1 MLYKNK
7 PPFFIGH
14 RGSPLKYI
22 ENTPQSLLCA
32 FNDGADGV
40 ELDVQITND
49 MQIIVFHDDY
59 IIDLDNK
66 KHIVADLSY
75 KQINDIYLSI
85 SNEQIFL
92 LTEVLTTL
100 PPNRIINIEIK
111 SNYINNYRFV
121 NELGKIIN
129 ESYNTNFIIVSS
141 FNYAS
146 LYQYKKIFSNTK
158 IGLLSN
164 SFNLFQI
171 CRMIL
176 YKNLIKPDFK
186 QFNHLYLTPRLVKWI
201 RKNQMQLIVY
211 TVNDKKDLKRCM
223 DIGVYGIITDNYN
236 FYSNNLEKDYEASTQ

>member
-141 FNYAS
+141 FNYAA

-171 CRMIL
+171 
-176 YKNLIKPDFK
+176 
-186 QFNHLYLTPRLVKWI
+186 
-201 RKNQMQLIVY
+201 
-211 TVNDKKDLKRCM
+211 
-223 DIGVYGIITDNYN
+223 
-236 FYSNNLEKDYEASTQ
+236 